1 LADNLAATLRASLHE
16 QEELLHA
23 SLVLN
28 PVENFPFPAD
38 LEVTSGPL
46 HGLYNSDKTRT
57 REQRLETPLQFGG
70 REALERDSRL
80 VYGAWAEALGAADA
94 TLRVLSGL
102 HAHTVLFMAMAR
114 PGQTILLLPVRAG
127 GHLSGQAIVERLGLR
142 VIEMAVDEEAM
153 SVDMPATLEL
163 CAKECPDYVF
173 VDRSE
178 GLVYEDFSAL
188 AEVEGPT
195 KIFDASQYLTN
206 VVCGDHPNP
215 FEWGYDLMVA
225 SVHKNFPGPQK
236 ALLATRRRDD
246 RWKALLKGVSTFV
259 SNMHVAST
267 YSAGLTLSRRDWLE
281 DYSRRMLKVAIGLE
295 DALHERGV
303 PVVRRRRDL
312 PPTHHVW
319 IREGDRDRAFATY
332 ERLERCL
339 IMTNF
344 RTLPYALG
352 PGIRIGVN
360 SAVRLGVEEGDVPR
374 LAELIAL
381 IRTEGPTPSLQEEA
395 RAFSQE
401 IWSRASRGEG
411 SLTLQPK

>member
-1 LADNLAATLRASLHE
+1 MPDSLAAKLRASLHE
-16 QEELLHA
+16 QEQLLRS

-28 PVENFPFPAD
+28 PVENFPVPAD
-38 LEVTSGPL
+38 LEVTAGPL

-57 REQRLETPLQFGG
+57 REQRLETPMQFAG

-80 VYGAWAEALGAADA
+80 VYDAWAEALGAADA

-102 HAHTVLFMAMAR
+102 HSHTVLFMAMAR
-114 PGQTILLLPVRAG
+114 PGQTVLLLPVRAG
-127 GHLSGQAIVERLGLR
+127 GHLSGRAIVERLGLR
-142 VIEMAVDEEAM
+142 VIEMPVDETAM
-153 SVDMPATLEL
+153 SVDMSATLEL
-163 CAKECPDYVF
+163 CVRERPDYVF

-178 GLVYEDFSAL
+178 GLVYEDFSPL

-206 VVCGDHPNP
+206 VLCGDHPNP

-236 ALLATRRRDD
+236 ALLATGRRDD
-246 RWKALLKGVSTFV
+246 RWQSLLKGVSTFV

-267 YSAGLTLSRRDWLE
+267 YAAGLTLSRRDWLQ
-281 DYSRRMLKVAIGLE
+281 DYSRRMLTVALELE

-312 PPTHHVW
+312 PATHHVW
-319 IREGDRDRAFATY
+319 IRECDRGRAFATY
-332 ERLERCL
+332 ENLERCL

-344 RTLPYALG
+344 RTLPYSLG

-360 SAVRLGVEEGDVPR
+360 SAVRLGAKESDVPH
-374 LAELIAL
+374 LADLIAS
-381 IRTEGPTPSLQEEA
+381 IRAEGPTPSLREEA
-395 RAFSQE
+395 RAFSQT
-401 IWSRASRGEG
+401 IWSRAMRADG
-411 SLTLQPK
+411 SFRSG